1 MTVDV
6 RGRLVLDDETSGTL
20 GKIRKGFDQTHQ
32 AQQHVQ
38 ASMGFI
44 KTAGAMAIG
53 SVIVPMAQH
62 VWHTAE
68 GFVHAARESMQFQ
81 TGMTGLIAA
90 VQGVGFDRAREGAV
104 GLEESI
110 ERIGVKSGVAIEQIV
125 PGFERMLEINGAT
138 EEGMRR
144 TVATTENLATIS
156 RTLGLNMETTSVE
169 VSMMTEGLL
178 RTRGRM
184 FQLLMTT
191 GIFGDKVKGA
201 AANWAKLTEE
211 ERVKRLNTAMGT
223 LSQKLGAQQMGMGG
237 YLASIHNLIEIA
249 KKEIGTPIA
258 RALTPFLKDF
268 KGGLEEMMPALRE
281 FGVLA
286 ARDVASGMKEAQQWM
301 KEGIR
306 YVIDHKAE
314 IEEGFK
320 AGAGHIKSAV
330 GFVLEHRQAIAAA
343 TALYYGGPAALK
355 GAKAIGQYAPM
366 VGAGLGG
373 AAKGVLAGAG
383 AVMPAAFGLS
393 KWSAV
398 IPAMAGAAGAAGAL
412 TLAVGGLAAAGWQ
425 AVQLYNELT
434 HYQNADE
441 VARKTAIDKFISEGG
456 MFSKASEE
464 VEHQLAFM
472 TNEFITH
479 SEQVGMTRESAAAL
493 TKEYWKQF
501 DASQKVVATMD
512 AATVA
517 SREMANAGDKAGAGT
532 LAYVAAA
539 MTDVGGAFEQAAS
552 NHNAGAMNYIANMLV
567 GSAAMQD
574 AFIKSGKMSADAYEQ
589 LAGIVEGKSKEFA
602 ERLLGLA
609 KGAAGGARPHVNVN
623 MSGGQTFNIKQ
634 DFRDQ
639 DPDRMIIT
647 FKQDMGK
654 LATRRLQAHSATP
667 FGT

>member
-44 KTAGAMAIG
+44 KTAGAMAVG
-53 SVIVPMAQH
+53 SAILPMVRGVTH
-62 VWHTAE
+62 MAE
-68 GFVHAARESMQFQ
+68 GFVHSARESMAFQ
-81 TGMTGLIAA
+81 RGMSGLIAS
-90 VQGVGFDRAREGAV
+90 VQGVSFDRARASAT
-104 GLEESI
+104 GLESAI
-110 ERIGVKSGVAIEQIV
+110 ERIGVQSGVAIEQIV

-144 TVATTENLATIS
+144 TVETTKSLAIIS
-156 RTLGLNMETTSVE
+156 RDLGLDMNTVSVE
-169 VSMMTEGLL
+169 TSMMSEGLL

-184 FQLLMTT
+184 FQLLSTT

-201 AANWAKLTEE
+201 AAYWSKLTEE
-211 ERVKRLNTAMGT
+211 ERIKRLNQAMGT
-223 LSQKLGAQQMGMGG
+223 LAGKMGAQEMGLGG
-237 YLASIHNLIEIA
+237 YIASIHNLIEIA

-258 RALTPFLKDF
+258 RALTPFAKEF
-268 KGGLEEMMPALRE
+268 KTGLEEMMPALRE

-286 ARDVASGMKEAQQWM
+286 ARDVAGGMKEATTWL
-301 KEGIR
+301 KEGVD
-306 YVIDHKAE
+306 YVISHRAE
-314 IEEGFK
+314 IEAGFK
-320 AGAGHIKSAV
+320 AGAEHVKDAV
-330 GFVLEHRQAIAAA
+330 GFVLEHRKALGVMAG
-343 TALYYGGPAALK
+343 LYYGGPAALK

-366 VGAGLGG
+366 VGGGLLTGG
-373 AAKGVLAGAG
+373 KMLGAG
-383 AVMPAAFGLS
+383 ATALTATGGGLG
-393 KWSAV
+393 AV
-398 IPAMAGAAGAAGAL
+398 IPAMAGAATPAVAL
-412 TLAVGGLAAAGWQ
+412 TAALVGLTAAGWQ
-425 AVQLYNELT
+425 AYGLFGDLRKN
-434 HYQNADE
+434 QNADT
-441 VARKTAIDKFISEGG
+441 VARKEAIDRFISQGG

-493 TKEYWKQF
+493 TKEYWHTF
-501 DASQKVVATMD
+501 DASQKVVATMSD
-512 AATVA
+512 AAGAVDALGEAGKKASGMQLASVA
-517 SREMANAGDKAGAGT
+517 SDM
-532 LAYVAAA
+532 V
-539 MTDVGGAFEQAAS
+539 DVGGAFEQAAA
-552 NHNAGAMNYIANMLV
+552 NHNAGAMNYIANMLG
-567 GSAAMQD
+567 GSVAMQE
-574 AFIKSGKMSADAYEQ
+574 AFLKSGKMSADAYEQ
-589 LAGIVEGKSKEFA
+589 LAGIVEGKSQEFA
-602 ERLLGLA
+602 ERLLNLA

-639 DPDRMIIT
+639 DPDRVIVT
-647 FKQDMGK
+647 FKNDMGK